1 MVNDNHELLL
11 ELWARIKS
19 HVAPKERLEVAD
31 ILVVVFDEFGL
42 VEDSLL
48 DEDLDKEL
56 RAAARSHLSE
66 FSEEDDDM
74 GDEDESL
81 WR

>member
-1 MVNDNHELLL
+1 MINNNHELLL

-42 VEDSLL
+42 VDDDLL
-48 DEDLDKEL
+48 DEDLDKEM

-66 FSEEDDDM
+66 PLDDIEDSEIDDDTA
-74 GDEDESL
+74 

>member
-1 MVNDNHELLL
+1 MINENHELIM

-19 HVAPKERLEVAD
+19 HIQPKERLEVAD

-42 VEDSLL
+42 VDDDLL

-56 RAAARSHLSE
+56 RAAARSHLTE
-66 FSEEDDDM
+66 L
-74 GDEDESL
+74 EDEEEEYDDSQDS
-81 WR
+81 W